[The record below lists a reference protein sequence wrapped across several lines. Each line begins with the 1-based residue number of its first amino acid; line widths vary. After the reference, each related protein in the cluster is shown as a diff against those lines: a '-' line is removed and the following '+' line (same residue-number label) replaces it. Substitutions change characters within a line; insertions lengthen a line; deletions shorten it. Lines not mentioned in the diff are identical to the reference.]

1 MGCHATT
8 ANQCTACFNWGSGKV
23 GARALSTSGVINCQT
38 AITASWRVTDA
49 KVYSGAENTGQS
61 VQTITSVL
69 VCKKDYKNFTQTGSA
84 LACSDT
90 SIALNSVTVT
100 KVKDCQSTVVYNSTS
115 GTDSFGCYYCDKGKA
130 PSGTWSA
137 TTWVGS
143 PGACTNYTGIA
154 NCDYPNKTASN
165 TYNCV

>member
-1 MGCHATT
+1 
-8 ANQCTACFNWGSGKV
+8 
-23 GARALSTSGVINCQT
+23 
-38 AITASWRVTDA
+38 
-49 KVYSGAENTGQS
+49 
-61 VQTITSVL
+61 L

-165 TYNCV
+165 TYNCVACKSKFAVANNSASWVSNTIISVRSSFVWVVTISNSSIICTSSW